1 MKKNNNNYK
10 KLYNYPKT
18 KKAKNQKK
26 SLSFLNFKIIGDI
39 SLKTNDLNTK
49 TFLFY
54 TDYCDYD
61 IDYLCINIINKRF
74 NLFGITLYRGPST

>member
-26 SLSFLNFKIIGDI
+26 VY
-39 SLKTNDLNTK
+39 
-49 TFLFY
+49 LF
-54 TDYCDYD
+54 
-61 IDYLCINIINKRF
+61 
-74 NLFGITLYRGPST
+74 